1 MGELHTVLSYNEHI
15 ECQQLYLVF
24 YISNC
29 SFSVLKKYIVT
40 SYSYVEKSAI
50 IFTLSHCGE
59 EQFYFNVFVLYMIF
73 HASSTKCKLSY

>member
-15 ECQQLYLVF
+15 ECQQSYF
-24 YISNC
+24 YYFISNC
-29 SFSVLKKYIVT
+29 YFLCLKKYIVT

-50 IFTLSHCGE
+50 IFTLGHCGE
-59 EQFYFNVFVLYMIF
+59 EQFYFNDFVLYMIF